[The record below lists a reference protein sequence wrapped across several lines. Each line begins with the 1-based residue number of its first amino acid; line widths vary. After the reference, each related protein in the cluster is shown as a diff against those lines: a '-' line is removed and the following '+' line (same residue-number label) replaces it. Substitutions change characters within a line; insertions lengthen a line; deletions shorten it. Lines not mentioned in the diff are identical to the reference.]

1 MSLRAKIQIGMAS
14 FQFMVNSRRAIF
26 YTFLTLFMF
35 EVLGASFIEISLV
48 ITLPMLISST
58 MQALVWGR
66 LSDRIRRRRLLIVV
80 GEISAGI
87 GYLLIWTTISVW
99 VIIIGLALIE
109 AVWSMSNTGWSA
121 LFADLTEPHK
131 RSTLNGRINGL
142 GVIGRIVGI
151 TAVGAI
157 YDFPT
162 PGAGF
167 PFVFPIAAAIMF
179 GSVIVLVALVP
190 EVKGLPH
197 IKEEKGG
204 QKTSSGLKGW
214 LKGYPPGFLIFLGCW
229 AFIAIGWTCY
239 MSLFTVYL
247 RIGLSLTSAEI
258 SLVRNLNSGVGL
270 VAAPVAG
277 YLGDRLGRKFV
288 IIEALIIQAAVSA
301 LYPFSTALLPMLVV
315 NTLGGITRPAIHTVG
330 YALAADHIPED
341 QRGRLFGAYNA
352 AWTLSFGASPTV
364 VGSFFATWREGT
376 YLAGGFPQSFAEH
389 QAIVDVFLLS
399 TGLVIGGALFF
410 AAAVGEPKRTRA
422 Q

>member
-1 MSLRAKIQIGMAS
+1 
-14 FQFMVNSRRAIF
+14 MVNSRRAIF

-48 ITLPMLISST
+48 ITLPMLISSS

-87 GYLLIWTTISVW
+87 GYLLIWTSISVW

-109 AVWSMSNTGWSA
+109 AIWSMSNTGWAA
-121 LFADLTEPHK
+121 LFADLTAPGE

-151 TAVGAI
+151 TVIGAI
-157 YDFPT
+157 YDIPT

-167 PFVFPIAAAIMF
+167 PFVFPIASAIMF

-190 EVKGLPH
+190 EVKGLPSVL
-197 IKEEKGG
+197 EQES
-204 QKTSSGLKGW
+204 QLKTSRGLKGV

-247 RIGLSLTSAEI
+247 RIGLSLSSVEI
-258 SLVRNLNSGVGL
+258 GLVRNLNSGVGL
-270 VAAPVAG
+270 IAAPVAG

-288 IIEALIIQAAVSA
+288 ILEALIIQIAVTL
-301 LYPFSTALLPMLVV
+301 LYPFSTALLPMLIV
-315 NTLGGITRPAIHTVG
+315 NTLAGITRPALHTVG
-330 YALAADHIPED
+330 YALAADLIPED

-364 VGSFFATWREGT
+364 VGSFFATWRENY
-376 YLAGGFPQSFAEH
+376 YLINGVSSDFAEL
-389 QAIVDVFLLS
+389 QAIIDVFFLS
-399 TGLVIGGALFF
+399 TGLVASGAVLF
-410 AAAVGEPKRTRA
+410 AAVVREPRRKSNPE
-422 Q
+422 QPEQS

>member
-1 MSLRAKIQIGMAS
+1 MAS

-26 YTFLTLFMF
+26 YTFLTLYMF

-66 LSDRIRRRRLLIVV
+66 VSDRIRRRRLLIVV
-80 GEISAGI
+80 GEVFAGV
-87 GYLLIWTTISVW
+87 GYLLMWTTISVW
-99 VIIIGLALIE
+99 VIILGLALIE
-109 AVWSMSNTGWSA
+109 AVWSMSNTGWAA
-121 LFADLTEPHK
+121 LFADLTEPQE

-151 TAVGAI
+151 TAIGAI
-157 YDFPT
+157 YDLPT

-179 GSVIVLVALVP
+179 GSVLVLVALVP
-190 EVKGLPH
+190 EAEVVPRIRVEKERLSISRRLRGLF
-197 IKEEKGG
+197 KD
-204 QKTSSGLKGW
+204 
-214 LKGYPPGFLIFLGCW
+214 YPPGFLVFLGCW
-229 AFIAIGWTCY
+229 AFLAIGWVCY

-247 RIGLSLTSAEI
+247 RIGLHLTSVEI

-270 VAAPVAG
+270 IAAPVAG

-288 IIEALIIQAAVSA
+288 ILEALIIQAAVTT

-315 NTLGGITRPAIHTVG
+315 NTLAGITRPAIHTVG

-352 AWTLSFGASPTV
+352 AWTLSFGLSPTV
-364 VGSFFATWREGT
+364 VGSFYATFRENA
-376 YLAGGFPQSFAEH
+376 YLAGGFSSDFAEL

-399 TGLVIGGALFF
+399 TGLVASGAILF
-410 AAAVGEPKRTRA
+410 AAAVREPERKRTA
-422 Q
+422 EQPEQS

>member
-1 MSLRAKIQIGMAS
+1 
-14 FQFMVNSRRAIF
+14 MVNSRRAIF

-48 ITLPMLISST
+48 ITVPMLISSA
-58 MQALVWGR
+58 MQGLVWGR
-66 LSDRIRRRRLLIVV
+66 LSDRIRRRRLLIIV

-87 GYLLIWTTISVW
+87 GYLLIWTTISIW
-99 VIIIGLALIE
+99 AIIIGLALVE

-121 LFADLTEPHK
+121 LFADLTEPQE

-157 YDFPT
+157 YDIPT

-167 PFVFPIAAAIMF
+167 HLVFPIASAIMF
-179 GSVIVLVALVP
+179 GSVLVLTVLVP
-190 EVKGLPH
+190 EAKVLPRVK
-197 IKEEKGG
+197 EQESR
-204 QKTSSGLKGW
+204 QKTSRGLKG
-214 LKGYPPGFLIFLGCW
+214 LFRNYPPGFLVFLGCW

-239 MSLFTVYL
+239 MTLFTVYL
-247 RIGLSLTSAEI
+247 RIGLSLSSAEI

-277 YLGDRLGRKFV
+277 DLGDRLGRKFV
-288 IIEALIIQAAVSA
+288 ILEALIIQAVVSA
-301 LYPFSTALLPMLVV
+301 LYPFSTSLLPMLVV
-315 NTLGGITRPAIHTVG
+315 NTLGGIVRPSVHTVG
-330 YALAADHIPED
+330 YALAADLIPED

-364 VGSFFATWREGT
+364 VGSFYATFRENS
-376 YLAGGFPQSFAEH
+376 YLAGGFSPGFAEL
-389 QAIVDVFLLS
+389 QAIIDVFFLS
-399 TGLVIGGALFF
+399 TGLVAGGALLF
-410 AAAVGEPKRTRA
+410 AAAVGEPKRNQTAA
-422 Q
+422 QSEQS

>member
-1 MSLRAKIQIGMAS
+1 MAS

-35 EVLGASFIEISLV
+35 EVLGANFIEISLV
-48 ITLPMLISST
+48 ITLPMLISSA

-66 LSDRIRRRRLLIVV
+66 LSDRIRRRRLLIVI

-87 GYLLIWTTISVW
+87 GYLLIWTTISIW

-109 AVWSMSNTGWSA
+109 AIWSMSNTGWAA
-121 LFADLTEPHK
+121 LFADLTKPEE

-151 TAVGAI
+151 TGIGAI

-167 PFVFPIAAAIMF
+167 PFVFPIASAIMF

-190 EVKGLPH
+190 EVKGLPST
-197 IKEEKGG
+197 KESQRREK
-204 QKTSSGLKGW
+204 SHRGLRG
-214 LKGYPPGFLIFLGCW
+214 LFRAYPPGFLVFLGCW

-247 RIGLSLTSAEI
+247 RIGLNLTSPEI

-288 IIEALIIQAAVSA
+288 ILEALIIQAAVTA

-315 NTLGGITRPAIHTVG
+315 NTLGGVTRPAIHTVG
-330 YALAADHIPED
+330 YALAADLIPED

-364 VGSFFATWREGT
+364 VGSFFATWRENA
-376 YLAGGFPQSFAEH
+376 YIVGGFSQDFAEL
-389 QAIVDVFLLS
+389 QAIIDVFLLS
-399 TGLVIGGALFF
+399 TGLVVGGALLFG
-410 AAAVGEPKRTRA
+410 AAVREPKRTREA
-422 Q
+422 VGLEDS